1 MVNRKEFRR
10 RRVEFAV
17 SQEELAKI
25 AGVSYRTIVRAEKGE
40 KIRESSL
47 KKISRALEILK
58 SRGKEESLWWL
69 SHKDTMMKKIQK
81 VD

>member
-1 MVNRKEFRR
+1 MINGTEIKGK
-10 RRVEFAV
+10 RVELSI

-25 AGVSYRTIVRAEKGE
+25 AGVSYRTIIRMEKGG
-40 KIRESSL
+40 KIRKNSL
-47 KKISRALEILK
+47 KKISQALEIIK
-58 SRGKEESLWWL
+58 SRGKEETLWWL